1 MHNDIADSAMFFT
14 AAVDQDAVDHRRLVV
29 QATVALAGTWPF
41 LAAASS
47 ADEFEHRLA
56 LAQEQIEARTPEHI
70 REEVVAGLR
79 EKWAAM
85 RNEEQARTAM
95 LRTAARKVEAV
106 DGVLPQAYVHVHS
119 HGDGDEAYHQIDLI
133 GSPTFMQT
141 IARVNDLDDAMV
153 RAREYALPSRLPLY
167 RDGKYVEGKLLTP
180 DEEFYDHRT
189 GRWTKASTVLSPR
202 DGARTAAQQESD
214 EIPHPT
220 KPSSADPT
228 SVKNAPGST
237 NYQPDPAQAWRYHY
251 PIPAPTEA
259 FGGQPTG
266 PGSGSMN
273 FPDQAAGSS
282 IGADGFPIDVAQG
295 ESAGAAAAIQNQLTP
310 GQWVVP
316 PDAGWPAASLPNAAT
331 GQVTGS
337 RHQATEGAVPT
348 PGANPNYFAQGTQG
362 MTGPPQFPPDP
373 SGDEPKTDNHLDD
386 GYFGGQPPVSSSGS
400 AEGRVDGGYTHQA
413 SLVLQEMPGRYEA
426 HMYGADS
433 FPVGAWPSRQAALAD
448 CDAFA
453 EQYAQLHRVAVRKVF
468 SDYQYVK
475 KRGDKWV
482 ITQKGTGKVLS
493 EHDSEEDAKAS
504 FRAMMQSKHGTL
516 QTTAEEKAPYRL
528 KQDSDGWHVVNKD
541 GERKN
546 KKPFKSKGEARN
558 FQKALYANV
567 PGAPE
572 SAKQDE
578 ERKGK
583 RSSLEA
589 PPFGESAGER
599 TSARRYV
606 PNPDMREPSE
616 EYEAAIERGECTCG
630 FGRHPDDERPVP
642 ADPNCPVHHGV
653 AHDLVDEV
661 NSASPHERGITRAYA
676 ARGWEDAAAQGDS
689 PTTHR
694 MRGVWDAERGRNYS
708 GDEDMSDPRH
718 RAYREDWDAVHNRVQ
733 ASTDG
738 KIVGLCDHCN
748 LPVRYHTENG
758 GHLRHLHNDSH
769 RCADGKT
776 STAMRRTEGGVEYRL
791 PIPKDSPAR
800 QASFDPAFEGQT
812 WHANGVNLGRAH
824 SLRGM
829 PYDPS
834 APHPMAG
841 DDPGYMHPP
850 EGRGPLKSH
859 YQKKFLE
866 GYDRGYRN
874 DPDGHDEWGRPVP
887 ERSSSRGPAS
897 AYSYG
902 HQLGDRHLWEH
913 GGPHEEEY
921 GRELDRI
928 SAPNRAFGHWDE
940 HSNQEFR
947 QGYEDRFAG
956 FPLKWRESSSRTGA
970 VLEAPTPENPTG
982 RGGDDFRA
990 KTWEGLVHQR
1000 PMQPPE
1006 ERNANTPTLPQEPI
1020 RTGPNINTP
1029 QSPGWEKNGPEED
1042 DDEDENRDEDDD

>member
-433 FPVGAWPSRQAALAD
+433 FPVGAWPSRQAALVD

-493 EHDSEEDAKAS
+493 EHGSEEDAKAS

-661 NSASPHERGITRAYA
+661 NSASPHEQGITRAYA

-694 MRGVWDAERGRNYS
+694 MRGVWDAEQGRNYS

-718 RAYREDWDAVHNRVQ
+718 RAYREGWDSVHNLVQVQAAYQAKCPYCDGDGKDWDEFSPCPRCHGSGKAEVSSLENEEVDRDHRPISTGGWHCDVCGLPVNGQTDEDGWPKMEGDSVRHTAARRQ

-791 PIPKDSPAR
+791 PIPKDSQAR
-800 QASFDPAFEGQT
+800 QA
-812 WHANGVNLGRAH
+812 
-824 SLRGM
+824 
-829 PYDPS
+829 
-834 APHPMAG
+834 
-841 DDPGYMHPP
+841 
-850 EGRGPLKSH
+850 
-859 YQKKFLE
+859 
-866 GYDRGYRN
+866 
-874 DPDGHDEWGRPVP
+874 
-887 ERSSSRGPAS
+887 
-897 AYSYG
+897 
-902 HQLGDRHLWEH
+902 
-913 GGPHEEEY
+913 
-921 GRELDRI
+921 
-928 SAPNRAFGHWDE
+928 
-940 HSNQEFR
+940 
-947 QGYEDRFAG
+947 
-956 FPLKWRESSSRTGA
+956 A